1 MARGKLIVFEGLDR
15 AGKSTQCQMLVED
28 LQNDGIKVRH
38 MRFPDRTTPIGQM
51 INSYLS
57 GQSDQDDHVI
67 HLLFSANRWEAVPSI
82 QADLAAGTTI
92 IVDRYYYS
100 GCVYSAAKQNPSMS
114 LEWCRK
120 PEVGLPRPD
129 LCLFLDI
136 SADDAAKRGGYGTE
150 KYERKD
156 MQDRVRELFETMMQK
171 KEGEDFVR
179 IDAGESM
186 TDVAARIRQEVD
198 RCIERVA
205 KGQLPLGTV
214 EGW

>member
-15 AGKSTQCQMLVED
+15 AGKSTQCQMLVDD

-82 QADLAAGTTI
+82 QADLEAGTTI
-92 IVDRYYYS
+92 VVDRYYYS

-186 TDVAARIRQEVD
+186 TDVAAKIRQEVD

>member
-15 AGKSTQCQMLVED
+15 AGKSTQCEKLVAD

-57 GQSDQDDHVI
+57 GQSDQEDHVI
-67 HLLFSANRWEAVPSI
+67 HLLFSANRWEAAPSI
-82 QADLAAGTTI
+82 RANLAAGTTVI
-92 IVDRYYYS
+92 IDRYYYS
-100 GCVYSAAKQNPSMS
+100 GCVYSAAKQNPNMS
-114 LEWCRK
+114 LEWCRQ
-120 PEVGLPRPD
+120 PDVGLPRPD

-136 SADDAAKRGGYGTE
+136 SADDAAKRGGFGTE
-150 KYERKD
+150 KYEKKD
-156 MQDRVRELFETMMQK
+156 MQDRVRQLFETLMQK

-179 IDAGESM
+179 IDAGASLEE
-186 TDVAARIRQEVD
+186 VAAKVREQAD

-205 KGQLPLGTV
+205 KGQLPLRTV
-214 EGW
+214 EEW